1 MGHHIVFVDNVELD
15 SLRLFRVSHQ
25 RVRHNTEVCLAEHD
39 DRLFLACS
47 DNFISHPL
55 NQKRL
60 VVDFLNCDVVV
71 TSLDVLTIESLV
83 REGQEAVV
91 VFLVLR
97 HAFHKLP

>member
-1 MGHHIVFVDNVELD
+1 
-15 SLRLFRVSHQ
+15 
-25 RVRHNTEVCLAEHD
+25 
-39 DRLFLACS
+39 
-47 DNFISHPL
+47 
-55 NQKRL
+55 
-60 VVDFLNCDVVV
+60 VV